1 MIDTLVGLGNAKTVY
16 CCKLN
21 PVLGAIRRGKY
32 VIARYL
38 AVKGNGDVNWRGP
51 GQPSAVQI
59 AVDQDNMTLLD
70 EVLSWPNLE
79 LPLDLDYLDSESGTN
94 IFHRIAKK
102 QNIDLIKKLNESGKL
117 EANPQLLFRAMNTTV
132 SG

>member
-1 MIDTLVGLGNAKTVY
+1 MYDRDGLTPLCRTVDKPAKSSNSDGVGITPEEEQAQLEVIDTLVGLGNAKTVF

-51 GQPSAVQI
+51 G
-59 AVDQDNMTLLD
+59 
-70 EVLSWPNLE
+70 
-79 LPLDLDYLDSESGTN
+79 
-94 IFHRIAKK
+94 
-102 QNIDLIKKLNESGKL
+102 
-117 EANPQLLFRAMNTTV
+117 
-132 SG
+132 